1 MIAGMVRIYFEI
13 YSCHVAL
20 VVKNPPA
27 NAGDVET
34 CVRSCIGGRFFTTS
48 ATWEEKLLF
57 LNFPQ
62 RRTWQSTPV
71 FLPGESHGQ
80 RNLVGYS
87 PQGRKELDTIEATQ
101 HALVRSHQTFS
112 KVAIF
117 AFPPARRESCCGFT
131 SLPALGGGSVLAF
144 GGLCF

>member
-1 MIAGMVRIYFEI
+1 MNKAGINIHAQVFVWMCKFSAKYQNMIAGMVRIYFEI

-57 LNFPQ
+57 LNFP
-62 RRTWQSTPV
+62 
-71 FLPGESHGQ
+71 
-80 RNLVGYS
+80 
-87 PQGRKELDTIEATQ
+87 
-101 HALVRSHQTFS
+101 
-112 KVAIF
+112 
-117 AFPPARRESCCGFT
+117 
-131 SLPALGGGSVLAF
+131 
-144 GGLCF
+144 